1 MRLEDLK
8 DIQPILTIKEFE
20 LLKNAGRIHKD
31 PTTHT
36 NPEQMRH
43 ITRLMKM
50 DLLKQIRDTDVTR
63 YEPTEKGNVLLKQ
76 LII

>member
-1 MRLEDLK
+1 MKLKDLK
-8 DIQPILTIKEFE
+8 NIQPILTIKEFE
-20 LLKNAGRIHKD
+20 LLKNAGRIHED

-50 DLLKQIRDTDVTR
+50 GLLRQIRDPDVTR
-63 YEPTEKGNVLLKQ
+63 YEATEKGNVLLKQ
-76 LII
+76 